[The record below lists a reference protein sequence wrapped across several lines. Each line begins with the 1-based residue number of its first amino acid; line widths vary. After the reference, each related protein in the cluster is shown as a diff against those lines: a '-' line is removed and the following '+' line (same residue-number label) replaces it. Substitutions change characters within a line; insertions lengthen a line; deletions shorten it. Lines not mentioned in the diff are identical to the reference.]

1 MAARG
6 GSGDVTSGTAIASGS
21 STSSAP
27 GKPTIRDT
35 RAAAARGRMALN
47 RGRRGVVLVARI
59 LLIII
64 LVKYSSRTSYML
76 ISLANRTSRTLMNLL
91 LANGSFWE
99 VH

>member
-1 MAARG
+1 ML
-6 GSGDVTSGTAIASGS
+6 GTAIALGF
-21 STSSAP
+21 STLTLSAP
-27 GKPTIRDT
+27 SKPIIRDT

>member
-1 MAARG
+1 ML
-6 GSGDVTSGTAIASGS
+6 GTAIALGS
-21 STSSAP
+21 STLTLSAP
-27 GKPTIRDT
+27 SKPIIRDT

-47 RGRRGVVLVARI
+47 RGRGVVLVARI

-76 ISLANRTSRTLMNLL
+76 ISLANRTSRTLMILL